1 MRSGEIFEDM
11 FEDFLEDDGSNE
23 EKDKKQGNNIVVS
36 DDIDD
41 ILDTFIEGPTIDLKS
56 NLGTFKERT
65 TRENIDIDEDISSIL
80 DDDYIEENKLEDNRS
95 HVSNLYRSGIT
106 IGEVEKID
114 SSTVNTDILKIDL
127 DSIRLYRSF
136 IVNLH
141 INTALADSPRLK
153 YSKAKY
159 TREELGLPFKED
171 SEEDKDTFGILDK
184 EKYNL
189 KVGLNG
195 LTLGDYFVN
204 KRKRNERNT
213 VRNILD
219 NLEERTGEKIN
230 PYRRGVEKESIEL
243 NNIQKKVNKEKKVK
257 LDDGSAFLSRYKK
270 GTAFESRLARNLGID
285 KESLKNII
293 SPKSV
298 LTEKEKAI
306 LLSLGSGVDN
316 RAVKKKRKNKYV
328 VVGDMEILLYLDK
341 AKIASLRNIYYAC
354 GMKKNIYL
362 ELKRLERLG
371 LIQNIIVTDAV
382 VNVWGLTEL
391 GAAYIGSERPLLSKN
406 KVMVSSLSERIF
418 VNHVLACLFSGCIN
432 ILQLGEYPVY
442 NRIDI
447 ETGQAKKG
455 EDIVPETD
463 ILSSRSNKIIEL
475 KGNLFVGDSIKGE
488 SIMLLREQWNIGW
501 IEWEMGGRQG
511 LSPEEKEGN
520 EWYYILMYQGGVYL
534 KSYLLPDIV
543 VRRPRNSDGSPNSIA
558 IEVER
563 EIKGIDELKAKLEM
577 YKMDNRVYS
586 KVIYVTANNRIA
598 ENISEAAAQIGFDR
612 YDVVPMVNEDGIV
625 KKSTSHW
632 NI

>member
-1 MRSGEIFEDM
+1 MKGVDTFEDM
-11 FEDFLEDDGSNE
+11 FEDFLEDDKSNE
-23 EKDKKQGNNIVVS
+23 EKSIKQGNNIVVS

-41 ILDTFIEGPTIDLKS
+41 FLDTFIEEPVRD
-56 NLGTFKERT
+56 
-65 TRENIDIDEDISSIL
+65 NIDTDREIEDIDSIL
-80 DDDYIEENKLEDNRS
+80 DNDYIEDNEDEDS
-95 HVSNLYRSGIT
+95 SSSVSNLYKSGIT
-106 IGEVEKID
+106 IGEVENID
-114 SSTVNTDILKIDL
+114 NSTVNTDILKTDL

-136 IVNLH
+136 ISNLH
-141 INTALADSPRLK
+141 INIALADSPRLK

-184 EKYNL
+184 DKCNL
-189 KVGLNG
+189 KVGQNG
-195 LTLGDYFVN
+195 LTLGDYFAN
-204 KRKRNERNT
+204 KRKRNERN
-213 VRNILD
+213 VIRNILD
-219 NLEERTGEKIN
+219 NLEDKTGEKIN

-243 NNIQKKVNKEKKVK
+243 NNIQKKVNQEKKIK
-257 LDDGSAFLSRYKK
+257 SDDGSAFLSRYKK
-270 GTAFESRLARNLGID
+270 GTAFESRLAKNLGID

-298 LTEKEKAI
+298 LSEKEKAI

-328 VVGDMEILLYLDK
+328 TVGDMEVLLYLDK
-341 AKIASLRNIYYAC
+341 AKLASLRNVYYAC
-354 GMKKNIYL
+354 GMKKNLYL

-371 LIQNIIVTDAV
+371 LVQNIIVTDATGL
-382 VNVWGLTEL
+382 NVWGLTEL
-391 GAAYIGSERPLLSKN
+391 GAAYIGSERILPNKN
-406 KVMVSSLSERIF
+406 KVRVSSLSERIF

-432 ILQLGEYPVY
+432 ILQLEEYPVY
-442 NRIDI
+442 NRINI
-447 ETGQAKKG
+447 ETGEAKIG

-463 ILSSRSNKIIEL
+463 ILSSRSNKIMEL
-475 KGNLFVGDSIKGE
+475 KGNLFVEDSFKGE
-488 SIMLLREQWNIGW
+488 STKSLREQWNIGW
-501 IEWEMGGRQG
+501 AEWEMNGRRG
-511 LSPEEKEGN
+511 LSPEEVEGN

-563 EIKGIDELKAKLEM
+563 EVKSIDELKAKLEM

-586 KVIYVTANNRIA
+586 KVIYVTSNKRIA

-612 YDVVPMVNEDGIV
+612 YDVVPMINENGIV
-625 KKSTSHW
+625 KKSMSHW
-632 NI
+632 EI

>member
-1 MRSGEIFEDM
+1 MKGVDTFEDM
-11 FEDFLEDDGSNE
+11 FEDFLEDDKSNE
-23 EKDKKQGNNIVVS
+23 EKSIKQGNNIVVS

-41 ILDTFIEGPTIDLKS
+41 FLDTFIEEPVRD
-56 NLGTFKERT
+56 
-65 TRENIDIDEDISSIL
+65 NIDINREIEDIDSIL
-80 DDDYIEENKLEDNRS
+80 DNDYIEDNEDEDS
-95 HVSNLYRSGIT
+95 SSSVSNLYKSGIT
-106 IGEVEKID
+106 IGEVENID
-114 SSTVNTDILKIDL
+114 NSTVNTDILKTDL

-136 IVNLH
+136 IPNLH
-141 INTALADSPRLK
+141 INISLADSPRLK

-184 EKYNL
+184 DKCNL
-189 KVGLNG
+189 KVGQNG
-195 LTLGDYFVN
+195 LTLGDYFAN
-204 KRKRNERNT
+204 KRKRNERN
-213 VRNILD
+213 VIRNILD
-219 NLEERTGEKIN
+219 NLEDKTGEKIN

-243 NNIQKKVNKEKKVK
+243 NNIQKKVNQEKKIK
-257 LDDGSAFLSRYKK
+257 SDDGSAFLSRYKK
-270 GTAFESRLARNLGID
+270 GTAFESRLAKNLGID

-298 LTEKEKAI
+298 LSEKEKAI

-328 VVGDMEILLYLDK
+328 TVGDMEVLLYLDK
-341 AKIASLRNIYYAC
+341 AKLASLRNVYYAC
-354 GMKKNIYL
+354 GMKKNLYL

-371 LIQNIIVTDAV
+371 LVQNIIVTDATGL
-382 VNVWGLTEL
+382 NVWGLTEL
-391 GAAYIGSERPLLSKN
+391 GAAYIGSERILPNKN
-406 KVMVSSLSERIF
+406 KVRVSSLSERIF

-432 ILQLGEYPVY
+432 ILQLEEYPVY
-442 NRIDI
+442 NRINI
-447 ETGQAKKG
+447 ETGEAKIG

-463 ILSSRSNKIIEL
+463 ILSSRSNKIMEL
-475 KGNLFVGDSIKGE
+475 KGNLFVEDSFKGE
-488 SIMLLREQWNIGW
+488 STKSLREQWNIGW
-501 IEWEMGGRQG
+501 AEWEMNGRRG
-511 LSPEEKEGN
+511 LSPEEVEGN

-563 EIKGIDELKAKLEM
+563 EVKSIDELKAKLEM

-586 KVIYVTANNRIA
+586 KVIYVTSNKRIA

-612 YDVVPMVNEDGIV
+612 YDVVPMINENGIV
-625 KKSTSHW
+625 KKSMSHW
-632 NI
+632 EI

>member
-1 MRSGEIFEDM
+1 MKGVDTFEDM
-11 FEDFLEDDGSNE
+11 FEDFLEDDKSNE
-23 EKDKKQGNNIVVS
+23 EKSIKLGNNIVVS

-41 ILDTFIEGPTIDLKS
+41 FLDTFIEEPVRD
-56 NLGTFKERT
+56 
-65 TRENIDIDEDISSIL
+65 NIDIDRGIEDIDSIL
-80 DDDYIEENKLEDNRS
+80 DNDYIEDNEIEDNNS
-95 HVSNLYRSGIT
+95 NVSNLYKSGIT
-106 IGEVEKID
+106 IGEVENID
-114 SSTVNTDILKIDL
+114 NSTVNTDILKTDL

-136 IVNLH
+136 IPNLH
-141 INTALADSPRLK
+141 INIALADSPRLK

-184 EKYNL
+184 DKCNL
-189 KVGLNG
+189 KVGQNG
-195 LTLGDYFVN
+195 LTLGDYFAN
-204 KRKRNERNT
+204 KRKRNERN
-213 VRNILD
+213 VIRNILD
-219 NLEERTGEKIN
+219 NLEDKTGEKIN

-243 NNIQKKVNKEKKVK
+243 NNIQKKVNQEKRVK
-257 LDDGSAFLSRYKK
+257 SDDGSAFLSRYKK
-270 GTAFESRLARNLGID
+270 GTAFESRLAKNLGID

-298 LTEKEKAI
+298 LSEKEKAI

-328 VVGDMEILLYLDK
+328 TVGDMEVLLYLDK
-341 AKIASLRNIYYAC
+341 AKLASLRNVYYAC
-354 GMKKNIYL
+354 GMKKNLYL

-371 LIQNIIVTDAV
+371 LVQNIIVTDATGL
-382 VNVWGLTEL
+382 NVWGLTEL
-391 GAAYIGSERPLLSKN
+391 GAAYIGSERILPNKN
-406 KVMVSSLSERIF
+406 KVRVSSLSERIF

-432 ILQLGEYPVY
+432 ILQLEEYPVY
-442 NRIDI
+442 NRINI
-447 ETGQAKKG
+447 ETGEAKIG

-463 ILSSRSNKIIEL
+463 ILSSRSNKIMEL
-475 KGNLFVGDSIKGE
+475 KGNLFVEDSFKGE
-488 SIMLLREQWNIGW
+488 STKSLREQWNIGW
-501 IEWEMGGRQG
+501 AEWEMNGRRG
-511 LSPEEKEGN
+511 LSPEEVEGN

-563 EIKGIDELKAKLEM
+563 EVKSIDELKAKLEM

-586 KVIYVTANNRIA
+586 KVIYVTSNKRIA

-612 YDVVPMVNEDGIV
+612 YDVVPMINENGIV
-625 KKSTSHW
+625 KKSMSHW
-632 NI
+632 EI

>member
-1 MRSGEIFEDM
+1 MKGVDTFEDM
-11 FEDFLEDDGSNE
+11 FEDFLEDDKSNE
-23 EKDKKQGNNIVVS
+23 EKSIKQGNNIVVS

-41 ILDTFIEGPTIDLKS
+41 FLDTFIEEPVRD
-56 NLGTFKERT
+56 
-65 TRENIDIDEDISSIL
+65 NIDTDREIEDIDSIL
-80 DDDYIEENKLEDNRS
+80 DNDYIEDNEIEEIS
-95 HVSNLYRSGIT
+95 SNVSNLYKSGIT
-106 IGEVEKID
+106 IGEVENID
-114 SSTVNTDILKIDL
+114 NSTVNTDILKTDL

-136 IVNLH
+136 IPNLH
-141 INTALADSPRLK
+141 INIALADSPRLK

-184 EKYNL
+184 DKCNL
-189 KVGLNG
+189 KVGQNG
-195 LTLGDYFVN
+195 LTLGDYFSN
-204 KRKRNERNT
+204 KRKRNERN
-213 VRNILD
+213 VIRNILD
-219 NLEERTGEKIN
+219 NLEDKTGEKIN

-243 NNIQKKVNKEKKVK
+243 NNIQKKVNQEKKIK
-257 LDDGSAFLSRYKK
+257 SDDGSAFLSRYKK
-270 GTAFESRLARNLGID
+270 GTAFESRLAKNLGID

-298 LTEKEKAI
+298 LSEKEKAI

-328 VVGDMEILLYLDK
+328 TVGDMEVLLYLDK
-341 AKIASLRNIYYAC
+341 AKLASLRNVYYAC
-354 GMKKNIYL
+354 GMKKNLYL

-371 LIQNIIVTDAV
+371 LVQNIIVTDATGL
-382 VNVWGLTEL
+382 NVWGLTEL
-391 GAAYIGSERPLLSKN
+391 GAAYIGSERILPNKN
-406 KVMVSSLSERIF
+406 KVRVSSLSERIF

-432 ILQLGEYPVY
+432 ILQLEEYPVY
-442 NRIDI
+442 NRINI
-447 ETGQAKKG
+447 ETGEAKIG

-463 ILSSRSNKIIEL
+463 ILSSRSNKIMEL
-475 KGNLFVGDSIKGE
+475 KGNLFVEDSFKGE
-488 SIMLLREQWNIGW
+488 STKSLREQWNIGW
-501 IEWEMGGRQG
+501 AEWEMNGRRG
-511 LSPEEKEGN
+511 LSPEEVEGN

-563 EIKGIDELKAKLEM
+563 EVKSIDELKAKLEM

-586 KVIYVTANNRIA
+586 KVIYVTSNKRIA

-612 YDVVPMVNEDGIV
+612 YDVVPMINENGIV
-625 KKSTSHW
+625 KKSMSHW
-632 NI
+632 EI

>member
-1 MRSGEIFEDM
+1 MKGVDTFEDM
-11 FEDFLEDDGSNE
+11 FEDFLEDDKSNE
-23 EKDKKQGNNIVVS
+23 EKSIKQGNNIVVS

-41 ILDTFIEGPTIDLKS
+41 FLDTFIEEPV
-56 NLGTFKERT
+56 
-65 TRENIDIDEDISSIL
+65 RENIDIDRGIEDIDSIL
-80 DDDYIEENKLEDNRS
+80 DNDYIEDNEIEDNNS
-95 HVSNLYRSGIT
+95 NVSNLYKSDIT
-106 IGEVEKID
+106 IGEVENID
-114 SSTVNTDILKIDL
+114 NSTVNTDILKTDL

-136 IVNLH
+136 IPNLH
-141 INTALADSPRLK
+141 INIALADSPRLK

-184 EKYNL
+184 DKCNL
-189 KVGLNG
+189 KVGQNG
-195 LTLGDYFVN
+195 LTLGDYFAN
-204 KRKRNERNT
+204 KRKRNERN
-213 VRNILD
+213 VIRNILD
-219 NLEERTGEKIN
+219 NLEDKTGEKIN

-243 NNIQKKVNKEKKVK
+243 NNIQKKVNQEKKIK
-257 LDDGSAFLSRYKK
+257 SDDGSAFLSRYKK
-270 GTAFESRLARNLGID
+270 GTAFESRLAKNLGID

-298 LTEKEKAI
+298 LSEKEKAI

-328 VVGDMEILLYLDK
+328 TVGDMEVLLYLDK
-341 AKIASLRNIYYAC
+341 AKLASLRNVYYAC
-354 GMKKNIYL
+354 GMKKNLYL

-371 LIQNIIVTDAV
+371 LVQNIIVTDATGL
-382 VNVWGLTEL
+382 NVWGLTEL
-391 GAAYIGSERPLLSKN
+391 GAAYIGSERILPNKN
-406 KVMVSSLSERIF
+406 KVRVSSLSERIF

-432 ILQLGEYPVY
+432 ILQLEEYPVY
-442 NRIDI
+442 NRINI
-447 ETGQAKKG
+447 ETGEAKIG

-463 ILSSRSNKIIEL
+463 ILSSRSNKIMEL
-475 KGNLFVGDSIKGE
+475 KGNLFVEDSFKGE
-488 SIMLLREQWNIGW
+488 STKSLREQWNIGW
-501 IEWEMGGRQG
+501 AEWEMNGRRG
-511 LSPEEKEGN
+511 LSPEEVEGN

-563 EIKGIDELKAKLEM
+563 EVKSIDELKAKLEM

-586 KVIYVTANNRIA
+586 KVIYVTSNKRIA

-612 YDVVPMVNEDGIV
+612 YDVVPMINENGIV
-625 KKSTSHW
+625 KKSMSHW
-632 NI
+632 EI

>member
-1 MRSGEIFEDM
+1 MKGVDTFEDM
-11 FEDFLEDDGSNE
+11 FEDFLEDDKSNE
-23 EKDKKQGNNIVVS
+23 EKSIKQGNNIVVS

-41 ILDTFIEGPTIDLKS
+41 FLDTFIEEPV
-56 NLGTFKERT
+56 
-65 TRENIDIDEDISSIL
+65 RENIDIDRGIEDIDSIL
-80 DDDYIEENKLEDNRS
+80 DNDYIEDNEIEDNNS
-95 HVSNLYRSGIT
+95 NVSNLYKSGIT
-106 IGEVEKID
+106 IGEVENID
-114 SSTVNTDILKIDL
+114 NSTVNTDILKTDL

-136 IVNLH
+136 IPNLH
-141 INTALADSPRLK
+141 INITLADSPRLK

-184 EKYNL
+184 DKCNL
-189 KVGLNG
+189 KVGQNG
-195 LTLGDYFVN
+195 LTLGDYFAN
-204 KRKRNERNT
+204 KRKRNERN
-213 VRNILD
+213 VIRNILD
-219 NLEERTGEKIN
+219 NLEDKTGEKIN

-243 NNIQKKVNKEKKVK
+243 NNIQKKVNQEKKIK
-257 LDDGSAFLSRYKK
+257 SDDGSAFLSRYKK
-270 GTAFESRLARNLGID
+270 GTAFESRLAKNLGID

-298 LTEKEKAI
+298 LSEKEKAI

-328 VVGDMEILLYLDK
+328 TVGDMEVLLYLDK
-341 AKIASLRNIYYAC
+341 AKLASLRNVYYAC
-354 GMKKNIYL
+354 GMKKNLYL

-371 LIQNIIVTDAV
+371 LVQNIIVTDATGL
-382 VNVWGLTEL
+382 NVWGLTEL
-391 GAAYIGSERPLLSKN
+391 GAAYIGSERILPNKN
-406 KVMVSSLSERIF
+406 KVRVTSLSERIF

-432 ILQLGEYPVY
+432 ILQLEEYPVY
-442 NRIDI
+442 NRINI
-447 ETGQAKKG
+447 ETGEAKIG

-463 ILSSRSNKIIEL
+463 ILSSRSNKIMEL
-475 KGNLFVGDSIKGE
+475 KGNLFVEDSFKGE
-488 SIMLLREQWNIGW
+488 STKSLREQWNIGW
-501 IEWEMGGRQG
+501 AEWEMNGRRG
-511 LSPEEKEGN
+511 LSPEEVEGN

-563 EIKGIDELKAKLEM
+563 EVKSIDELKAKLEM

-586 KVIYVTANNRIA
+586 KVIYVTSNKRIA

-612 YDVVPMVNEDGIV
+612 YDVVPMINENGIV
-625 KKSTSHW
+625 KKSMSHW
-632 NI
+632 EI

>member
-1 MRSGEIFEDM
+1 MKGVDTFEDM
-11 FEDFLEDDGSNE
+11 FEDFLEDDKSNE
-23 EKDKKQGNNIVVS
+23 EKSIKQGNNIVVS

-41 ILDTFIEGPTIDLKS
+41 FLDTFIEEPV
-56 NLGTFKERT
+56 
-65 TRENIDIDEDISSIL
+65 RENIDIDRGIEDIDSIL
-80 DDDYIEENKLEDNRS
+80 DNDYIEDNEIEDNNS
-95 HVSNLYRSGIT
+95 NVSNLYKSGIT
-106 IGEVEKID
+106 IGEVENID
-114 SSTVNTDILKIDL
+114 NSTVNTDILKTDL

-136 IVNLH
+136 IPNLH
-141 INTALADSPRLK
+141 INIALADSPRLK

-184 EKYNL
+184 DKCNL
-189 KVGLNG
+189 KVGQNG
-195 LTLGDYFVN
+195 LTLGDYFAN
-204 KRKRNERNT
+204 KRKRNERN
-213 VRNILD
+213 VIRNILD
-219 NLEERTGEKIN
+219 NLEDKTGEKIN

-243 NNIQKKVNKEKKVK
+243 NNIQKKVNQEKKIK
-257 LDDGSAFLSRYKK
+257 SDDGSAFLSRYKK
-270 GTAFESRLARNLGID
+270 GTAFESRLAKNLGID

-298 LTEKEKAI
+298 LSEKEKAI

-328 VVGDMEILLYLDK
+328 TVGDMEVLLYLDK
-341 AKIASLRNIYYAC
+341 AKLASLRNVYYAC
-354 GMKKNIYL
+354 GMKKNLYL

-371 LIQNIIVTDAV
+371 LVQNIIVTDATGL
-382 VNVWGLTEL
+382 NVWGLTEL
-391 GAAYIGSERPLLSKN
+391 GAAYIGSERILPNKN
-406 KVMVSSLSERIF
+406 KVRVSSLSERIF

-432 ILQLGEYPVY
+432 ILQLEEYPVY
-442 NRIDI
+442 NRINI
-447 ETGQAKKG
+447 ETGEAKIG

-463 ILSSRSNKIIEL
+463 ILSSRSNKIMEL
-475 KGNLFVGDSIKGE
+475 KGNLFVEDSFKGE
-488 SIMLLREQWNIGW
+488 STKSLREQWNIGW
-501 IEWEMGGRQG
+501 AEWEMNGRRG
-511 LSPEEKEGN
+511 LSPEEVEGN

-563 EIKGIDELKAKLEM
+563 EVKSIDELKAKLEM

-586 KVIYVTANNRIA
+586 KVIYVTSNKRIA

-612 YDVVPMVNEDGIV
+612 YDVVPMINENGIV
-625 KKSTSHW
+625 KKSMSHW
-632 NI
+632 EI

>member
-1 MRSGEIFEDM
+1 MKGVDTFEDM
-11 FEDFLEDDGSNE
+11 FEDFLEDDKSNE
-23 EKDKKQGNNIVVS
+23 EKSIKQGNNIVVS

-41 ILDTFIEGPTIDLKS
+41 FLDTFIEEPV
-56 NLGTFKERT
+56 
-65 TRENIDIDEDISSIL
+65 RENIDIDRGIEDIDSIL
-80 DDDYIEENKLEDNRS
+80 DNDYIEDNEIEDNNS
-95 HVSNLYRSGIT
+95 NVSNLYKSGIT
-106 IGEVEKID
+106 IGEVENID
-114 SSTVNTDILKIDL
+114 NSTVNTDILKTDL

-136 IVNLH
+136 IPNLH
-141 INTALADSPRLK
+141 INIALADSPRLK

-184 EKYNL
+184 DKCNL
-189 KVGLNG
+189 KVGQNG
-195 LTLGDYFVN
+195 LTLGDYFAN
-204 KRKRNERNT
+204 KRKRNERN
-213 VRNILD
+213 VIRNILD
-219 NLEERTGEKIN
+219 NLEDKTGEKIN

-243 NNIQKKVNKEKKVK
+243 NNIQKKVNQEKKVK
-257 LDDGSAFLSRYKK
+257 SDNGSAFLSRYKK
-270 GTAFESRLARNLGID
+270 GTAFESRLAKNLGID

-298 LTEKEKAI
+298 LSEKEKAI

-328 VVGDMEILLYLDK
+328 TVGDMEVLLYLDK
-341 AKIASLRNIYYAC
+341 AKLASLRNVYYAC
-354 GMKKNIYL
+354 GMKKNLYL

-371 LIQNIIVTDAV
+371 LVQNIIVTDATGL
-382 VNVWGLTEL
+382 NVWGLTEL
-391 GAAYIGSERPLLSKN
+391 GAAYIGSERILPNKN
-406 KVMVSSLSERIF
+406 KVRVSSLSERIF

-432 ILQLGEYPVY
+432 ILQLEEYPVY
-442 NRIDI
+442 NRINI
-447 ETGQAKKG
+447 ETGEAKIG

-463 ILSSRSNKIIEL
+463 ILSSRSNKIMEL
-475 KGNLFVGDSIKGE
+475 KGNLFVEDSFKGE
-488 SIMLLREQWNIGW
+488 STKSLREQWNIGW
-501 IEWEMGGRQG
+501 AEWEMNGRRG
-511 LSPEEKEGN
+511 LSPEEVEGN

-563 EIKGIDELKAKLEM
+563 EVKSIDELKAKLEM

-586 KVIYVTANNRIA
+586 KVIYVTSNKRIA

-612 YDVVPMVNEDGIV
+612 YDVVPMINENGIV
-625 KKSTSHW
+625 KKSMSHW
-632 NI
+632 EI

>member
-1 MRSGEIFEDM
+1 MKGVDTFEDM
-11 FEDFLEDDGSNE
+11 FEDFLEDDKSNE
-23 EKDKKQGNNIVVS
+23 EKSIKQGNNIVVS

-41 ILDTFIEGPTIDLKS
+41 FLDTFIEEPVRD
-56 NLGTFKERT
+56 
-65 TRENIDIDEDISSIL
+65 NIDTDREIEDIDSIL
-80 DDDYIEENKLEDNRS
+80 DNDYIEDNEIEDNS
-95 HVSNLYRSGIT
+95 SNVSNLYKSGIT
-106 IGEVEKID
+106 IGEVENID
-114 SSTVNTDILKIDL
+114 NSTVNTDILKTDL

-136 IVNLH
+136 IPNLH
-141 INTALADSPRLK
+141 INIALADSPRLK

-184 EKYNL
+184 DKCNL
-189 KVGLNG
+189 KVGQNG
-195 LTLGDYFVN
+195 LTLGDYFSN
-204 KRKRNERNT
+204 KRKRNERN
-213 VRNILD
+213 VIRNILD
-219 NLEERTGEKIN
+219 NLEDKTGEKIN

-243 NNIQKKVNKEKKVK
+243 NNIQKKVNQEKKIK
-257 LDDGSAFLSRYKK
+257 SDDGSAFLSRYKK
-270 GTAFESRLARNLGID
+270 GTAFESRLAKNLGID

-298 LTEKEKAI
+298 LSEKEKAI

-328 VVGDMEILLYLDK
+328 TVGDMEVLLYLDK
-341 AKIASLRNIYYAC
+341 AKLASLRNVYYAC
-354 GMKKNIYL
+354 GMKKNLYL

-371 LIQNIIVTDAV
+371 LVQNIIVTDATGL
-382 VNVWGLTEL
+382 NVWGLTEL
-391 GAAYIGSERPLLSKN
+391 GAAYIGSERILPNKN
-406 KVMVSSLSERIF
+406 KVRVSSLSERIF

-432 ILQLGEYPVY
+432 ILQLEEYPVY
-442 NRIDI
+442 NRINI
-447 ETGQAKKG
+447 ETGEAKIG

-463 ILSSRSNKIIEL
+463 ILSSRSNKIMEL
-475 KGNLFVGDSIKGE
+475 KGNLFVEDSFKGE
-488 SIMLLREQWNIGW
+488 STKSLREQWNIGW
-501 IEWEMGGRQG
+501 AEWEMNGRRG
-511 LSPEEKEGN
+511 LSPEEVEGN

-563 EIKGIDELKAKLEM
+563 EVKSIDELKAKLEM

-586 KVIYVTANNRIA
+586 KVIYVTSNKRIA

-612 YDVVPMVNEDGIV
+612 YDVVPMINENGIV
-625 KKSTSHW
+625 KKSMSHW
-632 NI
+632 EI

>member
-1 MRSGEIFEDM
+1 MKGVDTFEDM
-11 FEDFLEDDGSNE
+11 FEDFLEDDKSNE
-23 EKDKKQGNNIVVS
+23 EKSIKQGNNIVVS

-41 ILDTFIEGPTIDLKS
+41 FLDTFIEEPVRD
-56 NLGTFKERT
+56 
-65 TRENIDIDEDISSIL
+65 NIDTDREIEDIDSIL
-80 DDDYIEENKLEDNRS
+80 DNDYIEDNEIEDNS
-95 HVSNLYRSGIT
+95 SNVSNLYKSGIT
-106 IGEVEKID
+106 IGEVENID
-114 SSTVNTDILKIDL
+114 NSTVNTDILKTDL

-136 IVNLH
+136 IPNLH
-141 INTALADSPRLK
+141 INIALADSHRLK

-184 EKYNL
+184 DKCNL
-189 KVGLNG
+189 KVGQNG
-195 LTLGDYFVN
+195 LTLGDYFSN
-204 KRKRNERNT
+204 KRKRNERN
-213 VRNILD
+213 VIRNILD
-219 NLEERTGEKIN
+219 NLEDKTGEKIN

-243 NNIQKKVNKEKKVK
+243 NNIQKKVNQEKKIK
-257 LDDGSAFLSRYKK
+257 SDDGSAFLSRYKK
-270 GTAFESRLARNLGID
+270 GTAFESRLAKNLGID

-298 LTEKEKAI
+298 LSEKEKAI

-328 VVGDMEILLYLDK
+328 TVGDMEVLLYLDK
-341 AKIASLRNIYYAC
+341 AKLASLRNVYYAC
-354 GMKKNIYL
+354 GMKKNLYL

-371 LIQNIIVTDAV
+371 LVQNIIVTDATGL
-382 VNVWGLTEL
+382 NVWGLTEL
-391 GAAYIGSERPLLSKN
+391 GAAYIGSERILPNKN
-406 KVMVSSLSERIF
+406 KVRVSSLSERIF

-432 ILQLGEYPVY
+432 ILQLEEYPVY
-442 NRIDI
+442 NRINI
-447 ETGQAKKG
+447 ETGEAKIG

-463 ILSSRSNKIIEL
+463 ILSSRSNKIMEL
-475 KGNLFVGDSIKGE
+475 KGNLFVEDSFKGE
-488 SIMLLREQWNIGW
+488 STKSLREQWNIGW
-501 IEWEMGGRQG
+501 AEWEMNGRRG
-511 LSPEEKEGN
+511 LSPEEVEGN

-563 EIKGIDELKAKLEM
+563 EVKSIDELKAKLEM

-586 KVIYVTANNRIA
+586 KVIYVTSNKRIA

-612 YDVVPMVNEDGIV
+612 YDVVPMINENGIV
-625 KKSTSHW
+625 KKSMSHW
-632 NI
+632 EI